1 MTKIIIKTPTGD
13 VNLCANKSLVRKAQT
28 ELNKQTEKE
37 FWENSHYLNVLE
49 KLAKE

>member
-1 MTKIIIKTPTGD
+1 MTKIIIQTPNGD
-13 VNLCANKSLVRKAQT
+13 VDLCADKSIMRKAQT

-37 FWENSHYLNVLE
+37 FWGNSHYLNVLK

>member
-1 MTKIIIKTPTGD
+1 MTKIIIQTPTGD
-13 VNLCANKSLVRKAQT
+13 VDLCADKSLMQKAQI

-49 KLAKE
+49 KLARE